1 MQKVYK
7 NCQSCGMP
15 LSRDD
20 KGGGTNSDGTKS
32 VMFCSHCYQ
41 QGAFTK
47 PAITM
52 DEMKHLV
59 KGKLKEFGI
68 PGFLTPI
75 FTRHIPTLE
84 RWKV

>member
-1 MQKVYK
+1 
-7 NCQSCGMP
+7 MP
-15 LSRDD
+15 LNRDVN
-20 KGGGTNSDGTKS
+20 GGGTNSDGKKS
-32 VMFCSHCYQ
+32 VMYCSHCYQ

-47 PAITM
+47 PGITM

-75 FTRHIPTLE
+75 FTRHIPKLE
-84 RWKV
+84 RWKA

>member
-15 LSRDD
+15 LNRDE

-47 PAITM
+47 PNMTM

-84 RWKV
+84 RWKI